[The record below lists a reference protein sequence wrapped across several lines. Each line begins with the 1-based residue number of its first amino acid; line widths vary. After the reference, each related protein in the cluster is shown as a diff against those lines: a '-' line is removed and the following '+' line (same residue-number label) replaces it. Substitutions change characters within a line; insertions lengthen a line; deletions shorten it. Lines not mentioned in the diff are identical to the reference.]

1 MNLNQEAKTEIIYLI
16 KREEKKKKKRKNKWK
31 LVLVIRNRS

>member
-16 KREEKKKKKRKNKWK
+16 KGEEKKKKKKEKKKKKKGKING
-31 LVLVIRNRS
+31 S

>member
-16 KREEKKKKKRKNKWK
+16 KREEKKKKRKNKWK

>member
-16 KREEKKKKKRKNKWK
+16 KREEKKKKGKING
-31 LVLVIRNRS
+31 S